1 MSHIQEEQKRLY
13 KRAEENDIKL
23 LQEENNRLNN
33 IIDELVEKN
42 TIIENIAEKRMQTII
57 KIEKYLIDSGIDDDI
72 LKCCDIYDV
81 NGVELRKYIEELK
94 GDNK

>member
-1 MSHIQEEQKRLY
+1 MRVFNL
-13 KRAEENDIKL
+13 AEELEKERKKNK
-23 LQEENNRLNN
+23 
-33 IIDELVEKN
+33 ELEEKN
-42 TIIENIAEKRMQTII
+42 TIIENVADKRMQTII
-57 KIEKYLIDSGIDDDI
+57 KIEKYLIDSGVDDDI